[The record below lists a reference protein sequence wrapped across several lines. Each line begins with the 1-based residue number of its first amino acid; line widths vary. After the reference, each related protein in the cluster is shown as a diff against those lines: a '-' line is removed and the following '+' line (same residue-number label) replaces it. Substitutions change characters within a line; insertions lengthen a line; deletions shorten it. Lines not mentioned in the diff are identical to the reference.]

1 MMCILITGRSLQ
13 QALQLPNAYIQN
25 NNQSDSMGIENSVSS
40 LAIQLA
46 EGQWLCIE
54 CHIPER

>member
-46 EGQWLCIE
+46 EG
-54 CHIPER
+54 